1 MSHKSMTCLLEND
14 LPLMA
19 KFTRLD
25 ACVAQKYC
33 HKPFKRSTLNSDI
46 RSFTLIQC
54 NWTNHVTVIV
64 LSEQTDQTT
73 SQEQQQIGP
82 TQLNRIKQLDVY
94 FWIKFTHQVTVPC
107 SNRAPKLSS
116 SRKFICLIFVWKR
129 KNTIRGSIKLDNRFR
144 PSVA

>member
-25 ACVAQKYC
+25 ACVATNLLSVQ
-33 HKPFKRSTLNSDI
+33 R
-46 RSFTLIQC
+46 LILTFEASPWSNAIERTTWLWLC
-54 NWTNHVTVIV
+54 CVL